1 MGIPQEPIR
10 GPKKWTVSAA
20 QLSRQKKSTH
30 RGCFFFVFKTGPPG
44 GSRIRTAG
52 WAQIAA
58 HFLDLRVELED
69 LARGMPVLGNALGQV
84 CFRT

>member
-20 QLSRQKKSTH
+20 QILGQKKSTH
-30 RGCFFFVFKTGPPG
+30 RGCFFFVFKSAPPG
-44 GSRIRTAG
+44 GPDFCATG

-58 HFLDLRVELED
+58 HFLDLRVELEN